1 MFSKSSYISLRLAI
15 LLLIPLLVLSG
26 TGQLLAQ
33 NNPVRA
39 PATKPLPY
47 NKTLSGQLRGKGEKV
62 TYAFDIPAD
71 QDIVVEYRANKFVLS
86 GHCIFADDSQPDDE
100 HCVNYGGSGGD
111 RPITI
116 YDLLPTNGQQAQHAT
131 FTLVRVLDGA
141 STYQITA
148 HTITPQ
154 GIGFGEDVSS
164 PNVDSESFQTYTL
177 DVDPK
182 LSFAVEIED
191 QAADGNFLWAA
202 YQHFS
207 IETFPVFPEQPL
219 PLPKRIDGASGPNSA
234 PGINQLVLYYL
245 GGHTFRVLA
254 RSSASYKLHATDID
268 LPALDEN
275 RPLNMIVSYRQP
287 LLVTQLNIQPGETAQ
302 VNFNVTVGKG
312 AIGRVYEQGSLFD
325 KGMSL
330 GWTGKDG
337 PTFGLAD
344 NVQRT
349 TIKALYVVVQ
359 IPFDYTRDKVNVEV
373 TWQRV
378 N

>member
-1 MFSKSSYISLRLAI
+1 MSSKLSRLSLRLAI
-15 LLLIPLLVLSG
+15 LLLILLLTLSG
-26 TGQLLAQ
+26 AGQLLAQ
-33 NNPVRA
+33 DNTARA
-39 PATKPLPY
+39 PATKPLPF

-71 QDIVVEYRANKFVLS
+71 QDIVIEYRANKFVLS
-86 GHCIFADDSQPDDE
+86 GHCIFADDSQPDDD

-111 RPITI
+111 RPFTT

-131 FTLVRVLDGA
+131 VTLVRVLDGA

-154 GIGFGEDVSS
+154 AIKLGEDVSS
-164 PNVDSESFQTYTL
+164 PGVDSESFQTYTL

-191 QAADGNFLWAA
+191 EAADGNFLWAA
-202 YQHFS
+202 YQPFS

-219 PLPKRIDGASGPNSA
+219 LLPKRIDGASGPNGA

-245 GGHTFRVLA
+245 GGHTFRVLV
-254 RSSASYKLHATDID
+254 RSSASYKLYSSDID
-268 LPALDEN
+268 LPMLDEN
-275 RPLNMIVSYRQP
+275 QPLNMTVSYRQP

-302 VNFNVTVGKG
+302 VDFNVTVGKG
-312 AIGRVYEQGSLFD
+312 AIGLVYEQSSLSD
-325 KGMSL
+325 KGIAL
-330 GWTGKDG
+330 GWTRKDS

-344 NVQRT
+344 NIQRT
-349 TIKALYVVVQ
+349 AIKALYVVAQ
-359 IPFDYTRDKVNVEV
+359 IPFDYTRDTVNVEV
-373 TWQRV
+373 TWQRI